1 MGFTPIELAKNAIK
15 ILDMKKADEIVAIE
29 VTNVT
34 IIADY
39 FIICSANSS
48 TQLKALYEELE
59 FKLKE
64 QGTVPLRVE
73 GNREGGWIVLD
84 YGSVIIHIFSKD
96 QREFYDLERLWAD
109 GIKMDISDIL
119 GHGGD
124 AE

>member
-1 MGFTPIELAKNAIK
+1 MNKAPLD
-15 ILDMKKADEIVAIE
+15 ILKSALTVLDRKKADEIVAIE

-39 FIICSANSS
+39 FLICSANSS

-64 QGTVPLRVE
+64 QGITPIHIE
-73 GNREGGWIVLD
+73 GSREGGWIVLD
-84 YGSVIIHIFSKD
+84 YGSVIVHIFERE
-96 QREFYDLERLWAD
+96 QRDFYDLERLWAD
-109 GIKMDISDIL
+109 GVKMDISGLIEKK
-119 GHGGD
+119 

>member
-1 MGFTPIELAKNAIK
+1 MNTAPLD
-15 ILDMKKADEIVAIE
+15 ILKSALTVLDRKKADEIVAIE

-39 FIICSANSS
+39 FLICSANSS

-64 QGTVPLRVE
+64 QGITPIHIE
-73 GNREGGWIVLD
+73 GSREGGWIVLD
-84 YGSVIIHIFSKD
+84 YGSVIVHIFERE
-96 QREFYDLERLWAD
+96 QRDFYDLERLWAD
-109 GIKMDISDIL
+109 GVKMDISGLIEKK
-119 GHGGD
+119 

>member
-1 MGFTPIELAKNAIK
+1 MNTAPLD
-15 ILDMKKADEIVAIE
+15 ILKRALTVLDRKKADEIVAIE

-39 FIICSANSS
+39 FLICSANSS

-64 QGTVPLRVE
+64 QGITPIHIE
-73 GNREGGWIVLD
+73 GSREGGWIVLD
-84 YGSVIIHIFSKD
+84 YGSVIVHIFERE
-96 QREFYDLERLWAD
+96 QRDFYDLERLWAD
-109 GIKMDISDIL
+109 GVKMDISGLIEKK
-119 GHGGD
+119 

>member
-1 MGFTPIELAKNAIK
+1 MDFTPMELVKKAIK
-15 ILDMKKADEIVAIE
+15 ILDAKKADEIVVIE

-48 TQLKALYEELE
+48 TQLKSLYEELE
-59 FKLKE
+59 FKLKG
-64 QGTVPLRVE
+64 QDIIPLRVE

-84 YGSVIIHIFSKD
+84 YGSVIVHIFSKD

-109 GIKMDISDIL
+109 GVKVDISDIVNKNN
-119 GHGGD
+119 D
-124 AE
+124 ID